1 MEAFY
6 DNQIPKAVKQVL
18 KKLLSG
24 KSGAKKEVA
33 RHMEIIR
40 MPEVKAR
47 NYVELDGTEPNIK
60 QIDDNHLS
68 IVITPELIQA
78 VREKGF
84 FLNAAGGLIT
94 LKGLKERKEKDKE
107 KHMYGGIVK
116 LRNRKAN

>member
-1 MEAFY
+1 MKQ
-6 DNQIPKAVKQVL
+6 DNILTLKGKILAGAVERVTL
-18 KKLLSG
+18 F
-24 KSGAKKEVA
+24 
-33 RHMEIIR
+33 
-40 MPEVKAR
+40 
-47 NYVELDGTEPNIK
+47 DGRFDTAYRI
-60 QIDDNHLS
+60 LS

-116 LRNRKAN
+116 LGIERMANG